1 MTRRASRSK
10 RRPRL
15 IKLPKALLMPATQLR
30 VLTRRHPRSRMPNPL
45 SQHSH
50 LPPLVQVTHKIRQ
63 MMLT

>member
-15 IKLPKALLMPATQLR
+15 IRLPKALLMPATQLR

-50 LPPLVQVTHKIRQ
+50 LPLVHLTHKIRQ
-63 MMLT
+63 LTLT